1 MKKFDLYPDPTRN
14 KKFFYWKPTYDF
26 FEKFLNNNTELRIGC
41 EIGVAGGQNIKH
53 ILENCPHITKM
64 FGVDSYSDAS
74 WDMSYINLNR
84 EFKGFDGLFEEVNS
98 MLSQFGDRAKL
109 IRKFSKEACKDF
121 EDESLDFVFIDASH
135 EFEDC
140 YNDIIN
146 WYPKV
151 KENGLI
157 MGHDWYHPTWPGV
170 TKSVMKIFKT
180 EDIQYFKGPINVWFV
195 KKKTKSIKSINS
207 IEKFKKKLL
216 FYLNHPRLLGFF

>member
-1 MKKFDLYPDPTRN
+1 MNKFDLYPDPTRN

-26 FEKFLNNNTELRIGC
+26 TENFLNNNTELRVGC

-53 ILENCPHITKM
+53 ILENCPHIRKM

-74 WDMSYINLNR
+74 WDMSDINLNS
-84 EFKGFDGLFEEVNS
+84 EFKGVEGLFKEVNS

-109 IRKFSKEACKDF
+109 IRKFSKDACKDF
-121 EDESLDFVFIDASH
+121 EDESLDFIFIDGSH

-151 KENGLI
+151 KKNGVI
-157 MGHDWYHPTWPGV
+157 MGHDWYHSSHPGV
-170 TKSVMKIFKT
+170 TKSVIKIFKVENIEYYKSPT
-180 EDIQYFKGPINVWFV
+180 HVWIV
-195 KKKTKSIKSINS
+195 KKNIVNTNI
-207 IEKFKKKLL
+207 FKKIKKKIIFYLDHPKLL
-216 FYLNHPRLLGFF
+216 LGLF